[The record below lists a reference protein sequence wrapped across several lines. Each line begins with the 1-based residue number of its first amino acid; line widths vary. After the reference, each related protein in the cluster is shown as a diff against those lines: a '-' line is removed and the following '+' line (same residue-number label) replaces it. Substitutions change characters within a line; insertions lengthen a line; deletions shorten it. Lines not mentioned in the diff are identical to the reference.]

1 MILYE
6 LISKAIAHIDNEL
19 YVSQLQYTVTYAG
32 QKDVLSADMVREGSS
47 FNDAKSKTTTLKH
60 AHTSQVTYDLIGKIA
75 EGTVLTRRTVA
86 KILQGIR
93 PDTFAMYR
101 NNPEEFITK
110 ENGGIEYATERMQ
123 AYRQKAEACLDHFRN
138 PLEFLFPFPLGTHII
153 IPALAR
159 VNNTR

>member
-1 MILYE
+1 MSWLPRP
-6 LISKAIAHIDNEL
+6 IAHIDSEL
-19 YVSQLQYTVTYAG
+19 YVSQLQYTVTFAE
-32 QKDVLSADMVREGSS
+32 QKAVLSADMVREGSS
-47 FNDAKSKTTTLKH
+47 FNDAKSKTSTLKH

-110 ENGGIEYATERMQ
+110 VIRLIRE
-123 AYRQKAEACLDHFRN
+123 QKATMIVE
-138 PLEFLFPFPLGTHII
+138 HITYDTI
-153 IPALAR
+153 GR
-159 VNNTR
+159 